1 MKSSVIKQLHFVFT
15 GVCSNCRKLLGE
27 DKVKI
32 APQPSGIESEV
43 ILQMGDMSLV
53 SVHHFLPGSTIN
65 KMEITLTD
73 VLSPDLTLS
82 R

>member
-1 MKSSVIKQLHFVFT
+1 MDELFSYKAIAIRFYRRVFSLP
-15 GVCSNCRKLLGE
+15 VS
-27 DKVKI
+27 KI

-43 ILQMGDMSLV
+43 ILQMRDMSLV

-65 KMEITLTD
+65 KMEIILTD

>member
-1 MKSSVIKQLHFVFT
+1 MKSSVIKQLHFVLT

-27 DKVKI
+27 NEVKI
-32 APQPSGIESEV
+32 APQPSGIESKV
-43 ILQMGDMSLV
+43 ILQMGDISLV
-53 SVHHFLPGSTIN
+53 SVHHFLPGSTSN

-73 VLSPDLTLS
+73 VSSPDLTLL